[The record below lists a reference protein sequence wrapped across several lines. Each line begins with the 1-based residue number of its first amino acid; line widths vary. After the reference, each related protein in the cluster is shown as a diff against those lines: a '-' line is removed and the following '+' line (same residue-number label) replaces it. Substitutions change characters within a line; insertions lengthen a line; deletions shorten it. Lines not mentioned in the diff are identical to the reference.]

1 MIAFRDNKNSNN
13 KDSNNKDLSIKL
25 QKLLDIIHGE
35 ENYYSGAFYENT
47 NLAEL
52 INIVNGCLFK
62 ENQKSIH
69 IIIDRKSNN
78 SLDITID
85 KVE

>member
-1 MIAFRDNKNSNN
+1 MIAFRDNRNPNNKNSNN
-13 KDSNNKDLSIKL
+13 KDLSSKL
-25 QKLLDIIHGE
+25 QKLLDIIHGK

-52 INIVNGCLFK
+52 INIVDSCLFK

-69 IIIDRKSNN
+69 IIIDRKANN
-78 SLDITID
+78 SIDITID
-85 KVE
+85 KVD

>member
-1 MIAFRDNKNSNN
+1 MIAFRNNENPNKKNSNN
-13 KDSNNKDLSIKL
+13 KDLSSKL
-25 QKLLDIIHGE
+25 QKLLDIIHGG

-62 ENQKSIH
+62 ENQESIH
-69 IIIDRKSNN
+69 IIIDRKPNN
-78 SLDITID
+78 SIDITID